1 MQNFTRNYID
11 SSDDK
16 SSQIMVEK
24 IRNLESSLLETVN
37 FKINDKMM

>member
-11 SSDDK
+11 SDDK

-24 IRNLESSLLETVN
+24 IRNLESSLVESVN